1 MTKGDFI
8 PRPGSGFAATLPP
21 GLANVYCSDFATK
34 TRYCGSDNCTLKH
47 LPFFKWKEED
57 KTIQIQHVEDNK
69 ESMCISKGFR
79 GLPDNKK
86 HLLGDEN
93 GPTGERS

>member
-1 MTKGDFI
+1 MFI
-8 PRPGSGFAATLPP
+8 VPTLRQRLGTAA
-21 GLANVYCSDFATK
+21 VII
-34 TRYCGSDNCTLKH
+34 TLKH